1 MTGFLIAIVVTLCVA
16 YLLYKKYKP
25 QAVLFFAGLILLA
38 GAIYFGPAP
47 ILSGKQAT
55 GSTFVDVFASVKNL
69 MSSRL
74 AGLGLTIMSIGGFV
88 RYMEECGAN
97 KALVRLSAY
106 PLRFI
111 KSPIAVMMIAYLIGH
126 VIDIFIPSHAGLG
139 LLLMLTL
146 YPIMVN
152 AGVNRLTAVSVLVT
166 AKFTD
171 IGPISS
177 NAVLAAHTAGLD
189 PVTYF
194 IHYQLPVVWPSIVV
208 VGILHYFIQPWME
221 RREGVAV
228 AVEKVEEKSEDQ
240 LPSIYAILP
249 MLPLVL
255 VIAFSPLFTKSV
267 KMDVVTAMLIST
279 VVAMVFELIRK
290 KDIKIVSDSIMIFFN
305 GMAKQFT
312 LVVSLIVCAELFGLG
327 LVKIGA
333 VDTMIKWVQT
343 AGLGL
348 TFMVIVLSVIMATS
362 AFIMGSGNAAFFAF
376 ASLAPKIAAVFG
388 AKPVVILLAMEL
400 TAGYGRCMSPI
411 TAAIVAMAAIADVSS
426 FDVARRVGIPV
437 FVGLIVN
444 VIAIYV
450 VHLM

>member
-1 MTGFLIAIVVTLCVA
+1 MTGFLIAIVVTLGVA

-25 QAVLFFAGLILLA
+25 QAVLFFAGLLLLA
-38 GAIYFGPAP
+38 GAVYFGPTP

-69 MSSRL
+69 LSSRL
-74 AGLGLTIMSIGGFV
+74 SGLGLTIMSIGGFV

-111 KSPIAVMMIAYLIGH
+111 KSPVAVMMIAYLISH

-152 AGVNRLTAVSVLVT
+152 AGVNKLTAVSVLVT

-194 IHYQLPVVWPSIVV
+194 IHYQLPVVWPSIIV
-208 VGILHYFIQPWME
+208 VGVLHYFIQPWME
-221 RREGVAV
+221 RREGYVRV
-228 AVEKVEEKSEDQ
+228 VENVDSKEDEK
-240 LPSIYAILP
+240 LPGIYAVLP
-249 MLPLVL
+249 MLPLVM
-255 VIAFSPLFTKSV
+255 VIAFSPLFTQSV

-290 KDIKIVSDSIMIFFN
+290 KDVKIVTDSIMIFFN
-305 GMAKQFT
+305 GMSKQFT

-343 AGLGL
+343 AGMGL
-348 TFMVIVLSVIMATS
+348 TFMVIVLSIIMAVS

-376 ASLAPKIAAVFG
+376 ASLAPKIAGVFG
-388 AKPVVILLAMEL
+388 AKPVIILLAMEL

-411 TAAIVAMAAIADVSS
+411 TAAIVAMAAIAEVSS

>member
-38 GAIYFGPAP
+38 GAVYFGPAP

-177 NAVLAAHTAGLD
+177 NAVLAAHTAGID

-290 KDIKIVSDSIMIFFN
+290 QDIKIVSDSIMIFFN

-348 TFMVIVLSVIMATS
+348 TFMVIVLGIIMATS